1 MSITLEYALLYN
13 THMLTIHS
21 NQLNSTFERIVRDK
35 NGVLFRVRF
44 IIESID
50 GRPQPKI
57 VSAEVLIKNKDAVAY
72 LPKEKSPRVIVE
84 DKTPSFISFFS
95 PFETL
100 EFFMSQPTRAP
111 SL

>member
-1 MSITLEYALLYN
+1 
-13 THMLTIHS
+13 MLTIHS

-50 GRPQPKI
+50 GRPQPRI
-57 VSAEVLIKNKDAVAY
+57 VSAEALKKVENEAEKTGKTVLS
-72 LPKEKSPRVIVE
+72 LPVFSQQVVLNEKFVQTYFSKISPYA
-84 DKTPSFISFFS
+84 
-95 PFETL
+95 TL

-111 SL
+111 SFR